1 MVVCLVHLVCFVQP
15 NKRDKPNEPN
25 NGLLVLVDFFSILLE
40 TLSLTLLTVNRFHR
54 TFIRPI
60 LLTTVLTS
68 EKYTL
73 FFQCREHPM
82 RSALWLILPL
92 AFLVELFD
100 LPGHALEA
108 LYAAQ
113 TLAATTAP
121 SQESFAKSKRPR
133 TSHIRLTPP
142 GLGLTTIQNFR
153 TANSPSMARLVLD
166 LNAKARPSTPP
177 LLQAE
182 GVTIEIPNATL
193 SPSAKTKLAV
203 GGIAKPFIITQPS
216 ERSVHISLPAGSFKS
231 YKLLA
236 LANPPRLVIDIV
248 PPSEPRTIQYTEPTP
263 DLASPLPTPQ
273 QPLQPRTKSFT
284 TIVIDPGHGGKDP
297 GARGQQ
303 GTEEKDITLKV
314 ALKLRDLLRQQRGIR
329 VLMTRERDEFI
340 ELEDRAKFANGQEAD
355 LFVSIHV
362 NSHPQRSVKGLEIYH
377 FGEAKDQR
385 ALEVAARENG
395 TPLNSTGVGWEYLV
409 ADLLTAKKIE
419 ASLEL
424 AWTAKEA
431 MVTNLNGQ
439 YALVDHGVKTAPFYV
454 LRFTSMPSILAEIA
468 YISNSAEEDLLR
480 TTRFTTRV
488 AEALME
494 GITAFLASAKPATR

>member
-1 MVVCLVHLVCFVQP
+1 
-15 NKRDKPNEPN
+15 
-25 NGLLVLVDFFSILLE
+25 
-40 TLSLTLLTVNRFHR
+40 
-54 TFIRPI
+54 
-60 LLTTVLTS
+60 
-68 EKYTL
+68 
-73 FFQCREHPM
+73 M
-82 RSALWLILPL
+82 RSALWPTLLL
-92 AFLVELFD
+92 AFLVGLFD
-100 LPGHALEA
+100 LPGHALDA
-108 LYAAQ
+108 LGATQ
-113 TLAATTAP
+113 SLAATTAP
-121 SQESFAKSKRPR
+121 NQESFPKSKRTR
-133 TSHIRLTPP
+133 TSQIRLTPP

-153 TANSPSMARLVLD
+153 TANSPNTARLVLD
-166 LNAKARPSTPP
+166 LNAKARPNTHP

-182 GVTIEIPNATL
+182 GVTIEIPNTTL
-193 SPSAKTKLAV
+193 SPSAKTKLV
-203 GGIAKPFIITQPS
+203 EGRIAKPFIITQPS
-216 ERSVHISLPAGSFKS
+216 DRSVQVLLPTGSFKS
-231 YKLLA
+231 YKLLR
-236 LANPPRLVIDIV
+236 LADPPRLVIDIV
-248 PPSEPRTIQYTEPTP
+248 PTNDPRMTPYPELSP
-263 DLASPLPTPQ
+263 DLASPVPTPQ

-297 GARGQQ
+297 GARGYQ

-329 VLMTRERDEFI
+329 VLMTRERDEFV
-340 ELEDRAKFANGQEAD
+340 ELEDRTKFANGQEAD

-431 MVTNLNGQ
+431 MVANLNGQ
-439 YALVDHGVKTAPFYV
+439 YTLVDHGVKTAPFYV

-480 TTRFTTRV
+480 TNRFTTRV
-488 AEALME
+488 AEALTE
-494 GITAFLASAKPATR
+494 GVTSYLASAKLGTR